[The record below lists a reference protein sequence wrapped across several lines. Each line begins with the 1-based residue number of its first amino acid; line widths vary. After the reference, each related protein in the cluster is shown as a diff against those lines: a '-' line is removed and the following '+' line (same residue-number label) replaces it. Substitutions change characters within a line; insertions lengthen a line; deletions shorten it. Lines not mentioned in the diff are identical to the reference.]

1 MVRWFGYHGWSQF
14 AILPTDLLEP
24 GVLRMELAG
33 NTDALQLLN
42 DLDQRQDQVM
52 AELDQLNSRIEKV
65 LELYLESR
73 KTPVA
78 SPAQDSESS
87 SKAA

>member
-1 MVRWFGYHGWSQF
+1 
-14 AILPTDLLEP
+14 
-24 GVLRMELAG
+24 MELAG

-52 AELDQLNSRIEKV
+52 AELDELNARIEKV

-73 KTPVA
+73 KTGIG
-78 SPAQDSESS
+78 SPASSEMGNAT
-87 SKAA
+87 KAA

>member
-1 MVRWFGYHGWSQF
+1 
-14 AILPTDLLEP
+14 
-24 GVLRMELAG
+24 MELPG

-73 KTPVA
+73 KTTVV
-78 SPAQDSESS
+78 SPSQESESS